1 MASAPNIPSELRPLP
16 DGAFG
21 VDQARHLLSRAG
33 FGGTPQQVKAIAD
46 LGAKRAVARLV
57 DYEQI
62 PYPDDGEKVFD
73 KDIMRPPTEEERQE
87 IVAGRR
93 SGDEAVQQK
102 LERERNRRQAADREQ
117 MRDIQKWW
125 LQRLIESP
133 RPLEEKMTLFWH
145 GHFAS
150 GFRTVQDSWHML
162 QQNRLFRTHATGN
175 FAQLVRAVVRDPA
188 MIKYLDNDENRK
200 GRPNENLAREL
211 MELFTLGEGRGYT
224 EGDIKEGARALTG
237 LTFRDDDG
245 RFEAGAHDAG
255 SKTIFGFTG
264 TFDPDGF
271 VNLILARR
279 ECPEFVCGKL
289 YRFLVND
296 CPDGL
301 SREQQAVVSAMSRM
315 LVEAKAELKPV
326 LRALFAS
333 EHFHAPAN
341 RGAIIKSPVQLVA
354 QSVRQ
359 FRAPPRELSVLLS
372 ASDLM
377 GQALFQP
384 PNVKGWDGGRSWIN
398 TSTLFT
404 RQNLLVYLLT
414 GRSPKS
420 AEWDANADPF
430 DATALVSDARTSGGT
445 VPLEAGLDW
454 LLRCS
459 LAVSVPPERRA
470 ALLSSLRD
478 RRADLSTSADILET
492 LCLVTAIPEFQLC

>member
-1 MASAPNIPSELRPLP
+1 
-16 DGAFG
+16 
-21 VDQARHLLSRAG
+21 
-33 FGGTPQQVKAIAD
+33 
-46 LGAKRAVARLV
+46 
-57 DYEQI
+57 
-62 PYPDDGEKVFD
+62 
-73 KDIMRPPTEEERQE
+73 
-87 IVAGRR
+87 
-93 SGDEAVQQK
+93 
-102 LERERNRRQAADREQ
+102 
-117 MRDIQKWW
+117 
-125 LQRLIESP
+125 
-133 RPLEEKMTLFWH
+133 MTLFWH

-162 QQNRLFRTHATGN
+162 QQNRLFRKHATGN

-188 MIKYLDNDENRK
+188 MIKYLDNDQNRK

-237 LTFRDDDG
+237 LTFRDDEG
-245 RFEAGAHDAG
+245 RFETGSHDAG

-271 VNLILARR
+271 VDLILARR

-289 YRFLVND
+289 YRFFVND
-296 CPDGL
+296 CPDGF
-301 SREQQAVVSAMSRM
+301 SREQQAVVNAMSRM
-315 LVEAKAELKPV
+315 LVDAKAELKPV

-333 EHFHAPAN
+333 EHFHAPVN
-341 RGAIIKSPVQLVA
+341 RGAIIKSPVQLVV

-359 FRAPPRELSVLLS
+359 FRAPPRQLSVLLS
-372 ASDLM
+372 ACDLM
-377 GQALFQP
+377 GQNVFQP
-384 PNVKGWDGGRSWIN
+384 PNVKGWDGGRAWIN

-430 DATALVSDARTSGGT
+430 DAAALVAEARATDGT
-445 VPLEAGLDW
+445 VPLESGLDW
-454 LLRCS
+454 LLRCT
-459 LAVSVPPERRA
+459 LATPVTAQRRA
-470 ALLSSLRD
+470 EVLQGLRD
-478 RRADLSTSADILET
+478 RQANLGSNAGIVET